1 MIQLIFK
8 TIFHSKC
15 GFVFEFEFK
24 FDFDVDFGLG
34 FVNECTKYLVCGV
47 NFSQFITIN

>member
-8 TIFHSKC
+8 TIFHSYC
-15 GFVFEFEFK
+15 SFVFE

-34 FVNECTKYLVCGV
+34 FFLMNAQSTSSVA
-47 NFSQFITIN
+47 